1 MDNRE
6 FVEGRGHDDFVELTK
21 AWAGTTVA
29 YAIMQTGAANLAS
42 LQFIE
47 NLLIAALVCGVGFVV
62 HEVAHQ
68 KVAQRFGAKAHFAAD
83 NRWLLISIALAFTGF
98 FIAAPGAVWH
108 TGVNDTKRV
117 GQIALAGP
125 LSNYILAIIFLL
137 LYPLVYVLG
146 LDFDIFLTICM
157 VGFSFNAWIGLFNM
171 IPLGPFDG
179 TKILAWSRLVYG
191 VMVAVGVLMAFVL
204 NRQEFFITVWSGMV
218 GWFLQ

>member
-1 MDNRE
+1 MDDRVIE
-6 FVEGRGHDDFVELTK
+6 MGSGHDDLIELTK
-21 AWAGTTVA
+21 AWAGTSLA
-29 YAIMQTGAANLAS
+29 FAIMQTGAANLAS
-42 LQFIE
+42 IRFIE
-47 NLLIAALVCGVGFVV
+47 NLLVAAIVCGVGFVV

-108 TGVNDTKRV
+108 TGVNDTKRI

-125 LSNYILAIIFLL
+125 LSNYILALIFLL
-137 LYPLVYVLG
+137 IYPLIYVVG
-146 LDFDIFLTICM
+146 LDFDLFLTICM

-179 TKILAWSRLVYG
+179 TKVLAWSRLVYG
-191 VMVAVGVLMAFVL
+191 VMVAVGVLLAFVL
-204 NRQEFFITVWSGMV
+204 NRQEFFITVWGWMV
-218 GWFLQ
+218 GLFLG